1 MLDHLPLCLY
11 HKIVAMATRP
21 ADDAHSDGDR
31 AAVACLRATCKSL
44 RRAHA
49 EDDALAV
56 RFGVTNAVESI
67 NRLEWALKN
76 CTWAGPKAS
85 TSWDCKHSEQQH
97 SESINSHAIFR
108 RKPSWFNLSSLS
120 SSSGDDSLIPTTPTT
135 QESRAV
141 STSGVPVSCFRFVSA
156 AALRGRTEVLRH
168 LRSQYGAVYDERTAY
183 AAVKGGHLDT
193 LLEVRQA
200 GCPLGDMSKLCEAA
214 AKHGHLKVLK
224 HLVEVEGCLWDKWT
238 ARTAIEEGHLHVV
251 KYLLEELG
259 CPVDEGCSN
268 HACQGGQL
276 HVLRWLRDV
285 HKCPWNEGSFFA
297 AARQGHLNILNY
309 LHENGCPWN
318 ESACQGAAR
327 GGHLSVLK
335 WLRSRNCP
343 WNAWT
348 TRAALEGGHIE
359 VFWWCRSGG
368 CPYEEDGGVHHQ
380 LSAIAH

>member
-1 MLDHLPLCLY
+1 MVPLHSWSLLVSIHPSIHQTLLAVEAQLALQVFSLNYSKTNTLHQKETKKCKNMLDHLPLCLY

-67 NRLEWALKN
+67 NRLEWALNN

-193 LLEVRQA
+193 LLEARLRQSM
-200 GCPLGDMSKLCEAA
+200 D
-214 AKHGHLKVLK
+214 
-224 HLVEVEGCLWDKWT
+224 T
-238 ARTAIEEGHLHVV
+238 
-251 KYLLEELG
+251 
-259 CPVDEGCSN
+259 
-268 HACQGGQL
+268 
-276 HVLRWLRDV
+276 LR
-285 HKCPWNEGSFFA
+285 C
-297 AARQGHLNILNY
+297 
-309 LHENGCPWN
+309 
-318 ESACQGAAR
+318 
-327 GGHLSVLK
+327 
-335 WLRSRNCP
+335 
-343 WNAWT
+343 
-348 TRAALEGGHIE
+348 
-359 VFWWCRSGG
+359 
-368 CPYEEDGGVHHQ
+368 
-380 LSAIAH
+380 